1 MNKQIAVLLVVTNE
15 ADHLHCFFESL
26 KNQTYRKIKVYVID
40 NDSKDNSSE
49 LVQFLYP
56 EAFIIRQKENVGF
69 AKGNNIAADVALK
82 DGADYVFILNPD
94 IELHPRCIEEL
105 LVLAE
110 SDPKIGAVGPIMF
123 FGLEEKGEK
132 RIQSYADIVKFRTGN
147 TYSFHANQYFIEA
160 SLPPVVQ
167 VNMISGGI
175 IFLKKELFN
184 QIGLFEERYFIY
196 NEEVDFAYRVARTE
210 YKMFV
215 THRAQVWHH
224 HNWGKNNSKKNHFM
238 YYYIM
243 RNKFLFFRK
252 YKLYRFFLLN
262 LMNELFLVPLKIR
275 WALKQSDK
283 HLLNY
288 YYSGLIDG
296 IAGKTGK
303 ANKSFN

>member
-1 MNKQIAVLLVVTNE
+1 MDKQVAILLVVTNE
-15 ADHLHCFFESL
+15 EDHLHCFFESL
-26 KNQTYRKIKVYVID
+26 KNQTYRMIKVYVTD
-40 NDSKDNSSE
+40 NDSKDNSIK
-49 LVQFLYP
+49 LVQLLYP
-56 EAFIIRQKENVGF
+56 EAIIIRQRENVGF
-69 AKGNNIAADVALK
+69 AKGNNIAADAATK

-105 LVLAE
+105 LILAE
-110 SDPKIGAVGPIMF
+110 GDPKIGAVGPIMF

-132 RIQSYADIVKFRTGN
+132 RIQSYDDIVKFRTGN
-147 TYSFHANQYFIEA
+147 TYSIHANQYFNEG

-175 IFLKKELFN
+175 IFLKKELFD

-196 NEEVDFAYRVARTE
+196 SEEVDFAYRVTKTDF
-210 YKMFV
+210 KMFV

-224 HNWGKNNSKKNHFM
+224 HKWGKNNFKKNHFM

-243 RNKFLFFRK
+243 RNRFLFFRK
-252 YKLYRFFLLN
+252 YRLYRYLLFN
-262 LMNELFLVPLKIR
+262 VLNELFLIPIKIR
-275 WALKQSDK
+275 WARKQSDK

-296 IAGKTGK
+296 IIGKTGK
-303 ANKSFN
+303 ANKIFT